1 MSLDKLAVELDET
14 ARQTAEMIYKINES
28 LEVLMD
34 TKVDCQTARDTAVQQ
49 MIVALQAQDRIQQ
62 RSDNIARAAR
72 VMAKVIGE
80 VAEKM
85 EHEEVWAGL
94 TLDELRK
101 PGLHAVAARAE
112 PDDIE
117 LF

>member
-28 LEVLMD
+28 LAVLMD
-34 TKVDCQTARDTAVQQ
+34 SSIDCNSARESAIQQ

-72 VMAKVIGE
+72 VMAQVIGE
-80 VAEKM
+80 VAEKI
-85 EHEEVWAGL
+85 ENEDIWSGL

-101 PGLHAVAARAE
+101 PGLHGVTARAQT
-112 PDDIE
+112 DDIE

>member
-28 LEVLMD
+28 LGILMD
-34 TKVDCQTARDTAVQQ
+34 ASIDSDAARETAIQQ

-72 VMAKVIGE
+72 LMAQVIGE
-80 VAEKM
+80 VADKIEN
-85 EHEEVWAGL
+85 EDVWSNL

-101 PGLHAVAARAE
+101 PKKGKTEAQHF
-112 PDDIE
+112 DDIE